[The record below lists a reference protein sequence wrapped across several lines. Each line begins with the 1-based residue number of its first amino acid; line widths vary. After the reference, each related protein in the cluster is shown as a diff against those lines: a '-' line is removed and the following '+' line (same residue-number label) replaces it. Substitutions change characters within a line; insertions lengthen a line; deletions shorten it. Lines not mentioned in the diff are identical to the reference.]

1 MYHHGCDRKYEFSYL
16 YSYMYMYIH
25 VYITTKVV
33 SLSTDHVDTV
43 YVIAWFVDD
52 LRVAGQ

>member
-1 MYHHGCDRKYEFSYL
+1 MYHHGRDRKYEFSYL

-33 SLSTDHVDTV
+33 SLSTDHVDTT
-43 YVIAWFVDD
+43 YVITWFVDD